1 MSRDSRDIE
10 AEIARHRAAISELEE
25 QLGGSQARVE
35 AVESPWPPPGFYF
48 TFYVVV
54 GAILGVLGSLASF
67 LFNVFG
73 SLMIDQDPYRIL
85 RVFGT
90 VFLGEEALTTANLNF
105 FMLVAVVHF
114 SVGALAGAVFHV
126 VVNRYFP
133 GKSWG
138 WYIAAGAAYGVLMWI
153 VNFYLVLT
161 WLEPALVGQA
171 FVLEHMPAWVAAA
184 THIVFGVTLGLL
196 QPLGHFTPYRAGEAS
211 A

>member
-1 MSRDSRDIE
+1 MSARNRQIE
-10 AEIARHRAAISELEE
+10 AEIAQHRAAIAELEE
-25 QLGGSQARVE
+25 QLGIPDVDVAER
-35 AVESPWPPPGFYF
+35 PWPPPGFYF

-54 GAILGVLGSLASF
+54 GAILGVLGSLTSF

-73 SLMIDQDPYRIL
+73 SLVIDQDPYRVL

-90 VFLGEEALTTANLNF
+90 VFLGQEALTTDNLNF

-114 SVGALAGAVFHV
+114 SVGALAGAVYHV
-126 VVNRYFP
+126 AVNYFFP

-138 WYIAAGAAYGVLMWI
+138 WHLAAGAAYGVLMWI

-171 FVLEHMPAWVAAA
+171 FVLEYMPAWVAAL
-184 THIVFGVTLGLL
+184 THIVFGVTVGAL
-196 QPLGHFTPYRAGEAS
+196 QPLGHFTPFQPVEARAR
-211 A
+211 